1 MSATMVPVADRKKRA
16 SRSES
21 GVARDA
27 SGWAEPPE
35 RSDVELA
42 ESFVA
47 GDETALEEAYRRWSA
62 LVFTVAMRKL
72 GDRTDA
78 EDVVQQVYVAAW
90 QSREK
95 FDPATGSLPGWLMG
109 ISRHKIADLHGSRA
123 KQGRA
128 QEAVERVTT
137 EPSEPA
143 PAEPVVDR
151 VLIADELNRLGQ
163 PQKRILEL
171 AFYEDLT
178 HAQIASVLRLP
189 LGTVKSHIK
198 RSLEKLRLRLEVD
211 GAAL

>member
-1 MSATMVPVADRKKRA
+1 MVLVEERKKRTG
-16 SRSES
+16 RSES
-21 GVARDA
+21 GVTHEAT
-27 SGWAEPPE
+27 GWAEPPE
-35 RSDVELA
+35 RSDVDLA
-42 ESFVA
+42 ESFVV

-151 VLIADELNRLGQ
+151 VLIADELNRLGE

>member
-1 MSATMVPVADRKKRA
+1 MSATMVPVADGKERA
-16 SRSES
+16 GRGQS
-21 GVARDA
+21 GVAHEATRWGDLPA
-27 SGWAEPPE
+27 I
-35 RSDVELA
+35 SDVELA

-47 GDETALEEAYRRWSA
+47 GDESALEETYRRWSS
-62 LVFTVAMRKL
+62 LVFTVAVRKL

-95 FDPATGSLPGWLMG
+95 FDPSTGSLPGWLLG

-123 KQGRA
+123 KLGRT

-137 EPSEPA
+137 DPTEPA

-151 VLIADELNRLGQ
+151 VLIADELNRLGE